1 MGEEHLEI
9 YGAVG
14 NLSLLI
20 PSKIRSDE
28 DKAMVKIP
36 KVLVLSW

>member
-1 MGEEHLEI
+1 MKKRALEI
-9 YGAVG
+9 SAAVG
-14 NLSLLI
+14 NLSLQI

-36 KVLVLSW
+36 EVLALS